1 MTHPASV
8 RDKLGDLIKDLISK
22 AVINSLNVN
31 DLGTSSAEPPYQYF
45 IGLPCRIKLFN
56 HKGEVRI
63 FLAKSMLANLQSSAR
78 LEPTQIALRT
88 SAFFAAIKLQTSF
101 HHDLRIRFSL
111 YELHFLFPYLRCVFT
126 SMP

>member
-63 FLAKSMLANLQSSAR
+63 FLAKSALANLQSSAR
-78 LEPTQIALRT
+78 LEPTQ
-88 SAFFAAIKLQTSF
+88 S
-101 HHDLRIRFSL
+101 H
-111 YELHFLFPYLRCVFT
+111 
-126 SMP
+126 